1 MRIIMKTFNE
11 IRDYQHTIA
20 RKRDGMVKTE
30 LQKKGKNNRKH
41 SFLYGYNQSKYPYAN
56 RRLIGKPGDNV

>member
-1 MRIIMKTFNE
+1 MKNSNE

-30 LQKKGKNNRKH
+30 LQKKVRIIESIRFYMAIIKVNI
-41 SFLYGYNQSKYPYAN
+41 LM
-56 RRLIGKPGDNV
+56 LIVD